1 MKNVMHHARLKNI
14 LEKLIVDNGPACLDF
29 KNPSFAGGMGVGVE
43 TLQYLALAPKK
54 HGDDDLVFGGLPF
67 LDPKSDLFQAWAEP
81 SHNGVAMLFH
91 RRIRIDGAG
100 HFFEECDDKKAEFR
114 GGVMTS
120 GNTPS

>member
-1 MKNVMHHARLKNI
+1 MEDVVHHACLKNI

-81 SHNGVAMLFH
+81 SHNGV
-91 RRIRIDGAG
+91 RS
-100 HFFEECDDKKAEFR
+100 EEHTSELQSPCNLVCRLLLEKKKNK
-114 GGVMTS
+114 T
-120 GNTPS
+120 